1 MTGKQ
6 KVSGSRSKAVF
17 QFGHCRMV
25 IGQRQFLSSHCL
37 FFKLGSEGIG
47 LEGQPF
53 TVSLHVREH
62 QNPITL

>member
-1 MTGKQ
+1 
-6 KVSGSRSKAVF
+6 
-17 QFGHCRMV
+17 MV